1 MWNSRK
7 EQRNLQHNVRFFK
20 MGINFKVLFYTTISL
35 IIVSCNS
42 YNKHSYNNGTGN
54 KFIITGEQYPYK
66 HKSKKLEKIS
76 IFTNMCT
83 SYGSFMSNDIIGR
96 SESGECI
103 DTVELADKNSKLF
116 TDLQTLLA
124 TSKIDSTLLVGP
136 ARTDSIYDLILVK
149 NDTSGYIITSR
160 IKNHTILTT
169 SPIYE
174 EVKHGIFKDIA
185 PGETSVKKI
194 HILTGF
200 LPGENDIEADDMIL
214 YQYRDGVPNDTICY
228 GTTNT
233 VRINSYIAEVDSA
246 LFEDVTDRIRE
257 LIIE

>member
-1 MWNSRK
+1 
-7 EQRNLQHNVRFFK
+7 

-42 YNKHSYNNGTGN
+42 YNKHSYNNGTDN
-54 KFIITGEQYPYK
+54 KFIITGEQYTYK
-66 HKSKKLEKIS
+66 HKSKKPEKIS
-76 IFTNMCT
+76 IFTST
-83 SYGSFMSNDIIGR
+83 FTTYAALMSNDIIGM
-96 SESGECI
+96 SESGKNI
-103 DTVELADKNSKLF
+103 DTIELTDKNSKLF

-136 ARTDSIYDLILVK
+136 ARTDSIYDLIWVK

-246 LFEDVTDRIRE
+246 LFEEVTDRIRE

>member
-1 MWNSRK
+1 MKPTILTLILFFSVILHITGLDN
-7 EQRNLQHNVRFFK
+7 NHN
-20 MGINFKVLFYTTISL
+20 INFKCDV
-35 IIVSCNS
+35 VNS
-42 YNKHSYNNGTGN
+42 PV
-54 KFIITGEQYPYK
+54 ITKEKNAIK

-76 IFTNMCT
+76 IFTST
-83 SYGSFMSNDIIGR
+83 ITTYVALMSNEIIGM
-96 SESGECI
+96 SESGKNI
-103 DTVELADKNSKLF
+103 DTIELTDKNSKLF

-185 PGETSVKKI
+185 PGETTVKKI

-246 LFEDVTDRIRE
+246 LFEDVTDRIIE

>member
-1 MWNSRK
+1 
-7 EQRNLQHNVRFFK
+7 

-76 IFTNMCT
+76 IFTNICT
-83 SYGSFMSNDIIGR
+83 SYGFFMSNNIIGR

-103 DTVELADKNSKLF
+103 DTVELTDKNSKLF

-246 LFEDVTDRIRE
+246 LFEDVTDRIIE

>member
-1 MWNSRK
+1 
-7 EQRNLQHNVRFFK
+7 

-76 IFTNMCT
+76 IFTST
-83 SYGSFMSNDIIGR
+83 ITTYAALMSNDIIGM
-96 SESGECI
+96 SESGKNI
-103 DTVELADKNSKLF
+103 DTIELTDKNSKLF

-194 HILTGF
+194 HILTVF
-200 LPGENDIEADDMIL
+200 PPGENDIMADDMIL

-246 LFEDVTDRIRE
+246 LFEEVTDRIRE

>member
-1 MWNSRK
+1 
-7 EQRNLQHNVRFFK
+7 

>member
-1 MWNSRK
+1 
-7 EQRNLQHNVRFFK
+7 

-54 KFIITGEQYPYK
+54 NFIITGEQYPYK

-76 IFTNMCT
+76 IFTST
-83 SYGSFMSNDIIGR
+83 ITTYVALMSNDIIGM
-96 SESGECI
+96 SESGKNI
-103 DTVELADKNSKLF
+103 DTIELTDKNSKLF

-149 NDTSGYIITSR
+149 NDTSGYIITSK

-200 LPGENDIEADDMIL
+200 LPGENDIMADDMIL

>member
-1 MWNSRK
+1 
-7 EQRNLQHNVRFFK
+7 

-76 IFTNMCT
+76 IFTNICT
-83 SYGSFMSNDIIGR
+83 SYGSFMSNNIIGR

-136 ARTDSIYDLILVK
+136 ARTDSIYDLIWVK

-194 HILTGF
+194 HILTVF
-200 LPGENDIEADDMIL
+200 PPGENDIEADRMIL
-214 YQYRDGVPNDTICY
+214 YQYSDGAPNDTICY

-233 VRINSYIAEVDSA
+233 VRVNSYIAEVDSA
-246 LFEDVTDRIRE
+246 LFENIKDRIRE
-257 LIIE
+257 VDN

>member
-1 MWNSRK
+1 
-7 EQRNLQHNVRFFK
+7 

-35 IIVSCNS
+35 IIVSCNN

-54 KFIITGEQYPYK
+54 KFIITGEQYTYK
-66 HKSKKLEKIS
+66 HKSKKPEKIS
-76 IFTNMCT
+76 IFTST
-83 SYGSFMSNDIIGR
+83 ITTPVALMSNDIIGM
-96 SESGECI
+96 SESGEFI
-103 DTVELADKNSKLF
+103 DTVELTDKNSKLF

-136 ARTDSIYDLILVK
+136 ARTDSIYDEILVK

-200 LPGENDIEADDMIL
+200 LPGENDIEADRMIL
-214 YQYRDGVPNDTICY
+214 YQYSDGAPNDTICY

-233 VRINSYIAEVDSA
+233 VRINSYIATADSF
-246 LFEDVTDRIRE
+246 LLNTIDDSIFLIRFPTKSNE
-257 LIIE
+257 

>member
-1 MWNSRK
+1 
-7 EQRNLQHNVRFFK
+7 

-42 YNKHSYNNGTGN
+42 YNKHSYNNGTDN
-54 KFIITGEQYPYK
+54 KFIITGEQYTYK
-66 HKSKKLEKIS
+66 HKSKKPEKIS
-76 IFTNMCT
+76 IFTST
-83 SYGSFMSNDIIGR
+83 FTTYAALMSNDIIGM
-96 SESGECI
+96 SESGKNI
-103 DTVELADKNSKLF
+103 DTIELTDKNSKLF

-136 ARTDSIYDLILVK
+136 ARTDSIYDIIWVK

-200 LPGENDIEADDMIL
+200 LPGENDIMADDMIL

>member
-1 MWNSRK
+1 
-7 EQRNLQHNVRFFK
+7 

-76 IFTNMCT
+76 IFTNICT

-136 ARTDSIYDLILVK
+136 ARTDSIYDLIWVK

-174 EVKHGIFKDIA
+174 EVKHDIFKDIA

-194 HILTGF
+194 HILTVF
-200 LPGENDIEADDMIL
+200 PPGENDIEADRMIL
-214 YQYRDGVPNDTICY
+214 YQYSDGAPNDTICY

-233 VRINSYIAEVDSA
+233 VRVNSYIAEVDSA
-246 LFEDVTDRIRE
+246 LFENIKDRIRE
-257 LIIE
+257 VDN

>member
-1 MWNSRK
+1 
-7 EQRNLQHNVRFFK
+7 

-76 IFTNMCT
+76 IFTST
-83 SYGSFMSNDIIGR
+83 ITTYVALMSNEIIGM
-96 SESGECI
+96 SESGKNI
-103 DTVELADKNSKLF
+103 DTIELTDKNSKLF

-233 VRINSYIAEVDSA
+233 VRINSYIAEVDSV

>member
-1 MWNSRK
+1 
-7 EQRNLQHNVRFFK
+7 
-20 MGINFKVLFYTTISL
+20 MGFNFKALFYTTISL

-76 IFTNMCT
+76 IFTST
-83 SYGSFMSNDIIGR
+83 ITTYVALMSNDIIGM
-96 SESGECI
+96 SESGKDI
-103 DTVELADKNSKLF
+103 DTIELTDKNSKLF

-246 LFEDVTDRIRE
+246 LFEEVTDRIRE

>member
-1 MWNSRK
+1 
-7 EQRNLQHNVRFFK
+7 

-76 IFTNMCT
+76 IFTST
-83 SYGSFMSNDIIGR
+83 ITTYVALMSNEIIGM
-96 SESGECI
+96 SESGKNI
-103 DTVELADKNSKLF
+103 DTIELTDKNSKLF

-246 LFEDVTDRIRE
+246 LFEDVTDRIIE

>member
-1 MWNSRK
+1 
-7 EQRNLQHNVRFFK
+7 

-76 IFTNMCT
+76 IFTST
-83 SYGSFMSNDIIGR
+83 ITTYVALMSNDIIGM
-96 SESGECI
+96 SESGKNI
-103 DTVELADKNSKLF
+103 DTIELTDKNSKLF

-200 LPGENDIEADDMIL
+200 LPGENDIMADDMIL

-228 GTTNT
+228 STTNT
-233 VRINSYIAEVDSA
+233 VRVNSYIAEVDSA
-246 LFEDVTDRIRE
+246 LFKNIRDRIRE
-257 LIIE
+257 LKIE

>member
-1 MWNSRK
+1 
-7 EQRNLQHNVRFFK
+7 

-76 IFTNMCT
+76 IFTNICT

-246 LFEDVTDRIRE
+246 LFEEVTDRIRE

>member
-1 MWNSRK
+1 
-7 EQRNLQHNVRFFK
+7 

-66 HKSKKLEKIS
+66 HKSKKLENIS
-76 IFTNMCT
+76 IFTST
-83 SYGSFMSNDIIGR
+83 ITTYVALMSNDIIGM
-96 SESGECI
+96 SESGKNI
-103 DTVELADKNSKLF
+103 DTIELTDKNSKLF

-200 LPGENDIEADDMIL
+200 LPGENDIMADDMIL

-246 LFEDVTDRIRE
+246 LFEEVTDRIRE